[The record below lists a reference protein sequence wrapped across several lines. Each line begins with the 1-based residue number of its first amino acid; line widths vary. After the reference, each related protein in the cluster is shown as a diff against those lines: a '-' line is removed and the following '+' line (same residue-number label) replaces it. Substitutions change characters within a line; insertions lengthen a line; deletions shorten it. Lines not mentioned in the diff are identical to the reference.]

1 MNAPVPERLR
11 GLLDEAHEVN
21 APVSQCLRG
30 LLCQAC
36 DVNAPVSQR
45 LRGLLDKVELLVD
58 VEERLVEALAEDEAL
73 DALREL
79 RHLAELQ

>member
-11 GLLDEAHEVN
+11 GLLDEARDVN
-21 APVSQCLRG
+21 APVPQRLRG
-30 LLCQAC
+30 LLDEAR

-45 LRGLLDKVELLVD
+45 LRGLLDEVKLLVD
-58 VEERLVEALAEDEAL
+58 VEERLVEALPEDEAL